1 MGHRLCRI
9 AVILFALLY
18 LAALFLF
25 FVGHFGWFGQERT
38 PLAGVFVVPLGLPWN
53 LWLDGLSEAVRP
65 VAAGLTPIFNI
76 AILAAICT
84 WLRPSSPT

>member
-18 LAALFLF
+18 LAGLFLF
-25 FVGHFGWFGQERT
+25 FVGAFGWFGQERT
-38 PLAGVFVVPLGLPWN
+38 PLAGVFLVPLGLPWN

-65 VAAGLTPIFNI
+65 VAAGLTPILNL
-76 AILAAICT
+76 AILAAACT
-84 WLRPSSPT
+84 RLRPSNPT